1 MKDREYPRVSP
12 ELLQSAAERI
22 RNACYP
28 LSEDPDIRKSQ
39 EEYLSFKT
47 GYDLRVKVQQSYN
60 EGFEEG
66 FKIGLAKSRA
76 KGLAEG
82 RAETARAMLADGVDP
97 VRITKYTG
105 LSAEELEA
113 LKVLK

>member
-1 MKDREYPRVSP
+1 MNSEY
-12 ELLQSAAERI
+12 ELGVTTQYSH
-22 RNACYP
+22 
-28 LSEDPDIRKSQ
+28 
-39 EEYLSFKT
+39 
-47 GYDLRVKVQQSYN
+47 N
-60 EGFEEG
+60 EG
-66 FKIGLAKSRA
+66 K
-76 KGLAEG
+76 AEG

>member
-1 MKDREYPRVSP
+1 MMKDREYPRVSP
-12 ELLQSAAERI
+12 ELLQRAAERI
-22 RNACYP
+22 RNACCP

-47 GYDLRVKVQQSYN
+47 GYDLRVTVQQSYN

-66 FKIGLAKSRA
+66 FQIGLAKSRA

-82 RAETARAMLADGVDP
+82 RAELLQAMLADGVDP
-97 VRITKYTG
+97 AIIAKYI
-105 LSAEELEA
+105 LQ
-113 LKVLK
+113 K